1 MVAYLLA
8 QLKFTDLEAYRRY
21 EAKFPAIFAGAGR
34 RVLIADERPLTL
46 HGAWGVDKIVL
57 LAFEDEADARRFHD
71 DPEYL
76 EIAKER
82 DAGAEVSVLLLRG
95 AAPPHAS

>member
-1 MVAYLLA
+1 MAAYLLA
-8 QLKFTDLEAYRRY
+8 QLKFTHLETYRRY
-21 EAKFPAIFAGAGR
+21 EAKFPAIFAKCGG
-34 RVLIADERPLTL
+34 RVLVADEAPSLL
-46 HGAWGVDKIVL
+46 DGVWGLDKVVL
-57 LAFEDEADARRFHD
+57 LAFEDELAAQRFHD

-95 AAPPHAS
+95 VGPRSG